1 MDALSQRGIP
11 AHIAGVTSSVDS
23 LYQENSVVI
32 SGIYRAKGNE
42 AAMVY
47 IAHSEYVASP
57 YIPVRARNVMF
68 TAMTRSRAWVR
79 LCGIGEA
86 MRDFTEELQ
95 RVKEHGYRL
104 AFKVPTVE
112 ELQKM
117 QRIHR
122 DKTDTEIAK
131 QRDLL
136 QSLDQVL
143 VMAESGDLVREAIP
157 DELKKRLGSFLGL
170 TDDAE

>member
-1 MDALSQRGIP
+1 
-11 AHIAGVTSSVDS
+11 
-23 LYQENSVVI
+23 
-32 SGIYRAKGNE
+32 
-42 AAMVY
+42 
-47 IAHSEYVASP
+47 
-57 YIPVRARNVMF
+57 
-68 TAMTRSRAWVR
+68 
-79 LCGIGEA
+79 

-95 RVKEHGYRL
+95 GVKEHGYSL

-157 DELKKRLGSFLGL
+157 EELKEAPRIILGV
-170 TDDAE
+170 DR